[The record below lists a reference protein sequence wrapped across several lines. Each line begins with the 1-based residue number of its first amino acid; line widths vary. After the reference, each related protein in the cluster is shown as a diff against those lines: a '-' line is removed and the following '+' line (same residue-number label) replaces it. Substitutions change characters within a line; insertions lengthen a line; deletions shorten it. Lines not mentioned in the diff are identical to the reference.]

1 MAKLVANVYGDALF
15 SIGKERNMLDTL
27 YEEVLAVK
35 TAFDE
40 TPQLMN
46 VLVSPDVDSTSKQDL
61 LTRTFQGRVSNEMSG
76 FLSIVLKKSRQEY
89 LDDMFDY
96 FISLYKEE
104 KKIGIVSVTTPFAI
118 SELKKLE
125 IHKKLLQ
132 TTGYRSLEITY
143 DIDESLIGGMVI
155 RIKDRV
161 VDSSIKTRLKQLEKS
176 LRGLQIGE

>member
-15 SIGKERNMLDTL
+15 SIGKEKNTLDDL

-40 TPQLMN
+40 TPQLMD
-46 VLVSPDVDSTSKQDL
+46 VLVSPDVNGEQKQEL
-61 LTRTFQGRVSNEMSG
+61 LARTFQGRVSYDMFG
-76 FLSIVLKKSRQEY
+76 FLSIVVKKSRQEY
-89 LDDMFDY
+89 LDDMFAY
-96 FISLYKEE
+96 FISTYKEE
-104 KKIGIVSVTTPFAI
+104 KKIGVVSVTTPFAL
-118 SELKKLE
+118 SESKKFE
-125 IHKKLLQ
+125 IQKKLLQ

-143 DIDESLIGGMVI
+143 SVDESLIGGMVI

-161 VDSSIKTRLKQLEKS
+161 VDSSVKTRLKELEKS